1 MKTQERS
8 IHDNCPISISSVRDF
23 HAKASA
29 LLAKDVDLKTTQE
42 ELSSLKLPELLKKNG
57 LHFFCWKTFQ
67 DCYRMT
73 EAGRLLPSS
82 PRLLSWGMISN
93 GVCITAP
100 ISESHSNES
109 GCTLSDILIE
119 DVPEKYFLSPVA
131 MQKLSASLF
140 RDHKDSESTPQEE

>member
-1 MKTQERS
+1 MSNFKRYYQDKNIVFITIVTYNRQ
-8 IHDNCPISISSVRDF
+8 PIVINNI
-23 HAKASA
+23 
-29 LLAKDVDLKTTQE
+29 
-42 ELSSLKLPELLKKNG
+42 ELLN
-57 LHFFCWKTFQ
+57 TSNVTNMRSMFQ
-67 DCYRMT
+67 NC
-73 EAGRLLPSS
+73 GRLRPSS

-109 GCTLSDILIE
+109 GCTLLDILIE

>member
-1 MKTQERS
+1 MKTQEES
-8 IHDNCPISISSVRDF
+8 THGKCLMSISSVRDF

-57 LHFFCWKTFQ
+57 LHFFYWKTFQ

-73 EAGRLLPSS
+73 EAGRLIPSS

-100 ISESHSNES
+100 TSESRNSAG
-109 GCTLSDILIE
+109 GCTLLDILIK
-119 DVPEKYFLSPVA
+119 DVPEKYFLSQAA
-131 MQKLSASLF
+131 MQKLSSKLSQDRKAKECT
-140 RDHKDSESTPQEE
+140 RQKA